1 MKMTSADVSSL
12 VLMPGDIYFG
22 DANIV
27 LKTLLGSCVSIVLW
41 HPKLKLGGMCHFVLP
56 RRLHPGGES
65 LDGRYADEAVQLFMA
80 DLTRQRTLPE
90 DYRVHVFGGAN
101 MFHGHNQTCTDFTR
115 APNKELCDGC
125 SLVSCRNQRAAA
137 TLLDRYGFEVSHSDL
152 GGTNYRQLSF
162 NIANGSIVMHKD
174 SVDMGI
180 QQLGIA

>member
-101 MFHGHNQTCTDFTR
+101 MFHLRPITKIPGPANSISTDVCKLNFV
-115 APNKELCDGC
+115 G
-125 SLVSCRNQRAAA
+125 
-137 TLLDRYGFEVSHSDL
+137 
-152 GGTNYRQLSF
+152 LS
-162 NIANGSIVMHKD
+162 IS
-174 SVDMGI
+174 
-180 QQLGIA
+180 